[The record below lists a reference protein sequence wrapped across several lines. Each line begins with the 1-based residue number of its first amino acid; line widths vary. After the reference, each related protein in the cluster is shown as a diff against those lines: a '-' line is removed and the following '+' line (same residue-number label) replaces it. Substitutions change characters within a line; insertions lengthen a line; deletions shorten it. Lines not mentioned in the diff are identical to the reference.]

1 MTISATSTAAA
12 TSKPQEGAGPGSTEK
27 AGPPSTPYQTLSKS
41 TPFANLDQHRYWHA
55 VAPMLGE
62 MLRRGDY
69 SVHQQYGYLNLF
81 AQVIVPKLG
90 PFPGQPDTYKCLL
103 GGTGSVELSQNVQRR
118 GLTTRVAFEP
128 TSYIASTG
136 TDPFNRHAV
145 HATLAELRT
154 LGAAQIDLALHHQLH
169 SQLTLSDRDE
179 QRMTPAQIRDTVWRT
194 QTLLALDLS
203 PADDAIT
210 VKEYFYPGL
219 KAQMTG
225 RSVADLCFGAIRS
238 VDPEG
243 HFSAATQAIARHMQ
257 AQPRTD
263 LYFLSCDLVDP
274 AATRFKLYL
283 MELDMRWAKVEEHW
297 TMGGV
302 LSAGDADVAQGL
314 VMLRE
319 LWRDFGIVEGLR
331 DEPERPS
338 LPGDPD
344 TIVPFILNYEMHPD
358 RPLPVPKFYFPLVGI
373 PELKIAAVLEAFFKR
388 WDMPQ
393 QAAVYRENLQAP
405 TKDLATATDH
415 QAWMSFSYSQK
426 KGPYLTMYYH

>member
-1 MTISATSTAAA
+1 MTISVTATP
-12 TSKPQEGAGPGSTEK
+12 KPQEGAGPGPTK
-27 AGPPSTPYQTLSKS
+27 AGPATTPYHTLSRAI
-41 TPFANLDQHRYWHA
+41 PFATLDQHRYWHA

-62 MLRRGDY
+62 MLTRGDY
-69 SVHQQYGYLNLF
+69 SLHQQYGYLSLF
-81 AQVIVPKLG
+81 AQVIVPRLG
-90 PFPGQPDTYKCLL
+90 PFPSQQNIYKCLL

-118 GLTTRVAFEP
+118 GLTARVAFEP

-136 TDPFNRHAV
+136 ADPFNRQAV

-154 LGAAQIDLALHHQLH
+154 LGAAQVDLELHHQLH
-169 SQLTLSDRDE
+169 HQLTLSDRDE
-179 QRMTPAQIRDTVWRT
+179 QGMTAAQIADTVWRT

-203 PADDAIT
+203 PCGTIT

-219 KAQMTG
+219 KAQRTG
-225 RSVADLCFGAIRS
+225 CSVADLCFRAIRS

-243 HFSAATQAIARHMQ
+243 RFAAAAQAIARHMQ
-257 AQPRTD
+257 TQPRTD

-274 AATRFKLYL
+274 ATTRFKLYL

-297 TMGGV
+297 TLGGA
-302 LSAGDADVAQGL
+302 LAGDADVARGL
-314 VMLRE
+314 AMLRE
-319 LWRDFGIVEGLR
+319 LWRDFGILEGQR
-331 DEPERPS
+331 AEPERPS

-344 TIVPFILNYEMHPD
+344 TIVPFILNYELHPD

-373 PELKIAAVLEAFFKR
+373 SDLKVAAVLEAFFQR
-388 WDMPQ
+388 WEMPE
-393 QAAVYRENLQAP
+393 QAAVYRENLQAYYP
-405 TKDLATATDH
+405 TADLAKATDH